1 MMLTALAIR
10 TPLLIAACAI
20 LGAIIAAVAV
30 ALIVILIRALAFKP
44 KAQPPV
50 DETPVEFD
58 KQRATEALRTL
69 VRCKTVS
76 YRDPALEDDAEFEKL
91 IAALPTLYPN
101 VFATCTMQRMPDRG
115 LLFHWKG
122 KTDGNPA
129 VLMAHYDVVPVNE
142 DLWDVPA
149 FEALLKDGCVWG
161 RGTLDTKVTFNG
173 ILFAANTLISQ
184 GFVPECDVYFAF
196 SGGEEVN
203 GKGAVHIVDYF
214 EQNKIE
220 PAMVVDEGGA
230 VVENVFPGVKVPCGM
245 IGIAEKG
252 MMDVKYTVKSSGGHA
267 SAPKP
272 GAPVDRLSKACTN
285 MLTHPFKA
293 KLTPPVAQMFD
304 TLGRYSTFVYKVIFS
319 NIKLFL
325 PVLDLI
331 CKKSGGELNALMRTT
346 VAFTQMQGSSA
357 SNVIPPEASMVSNIR
372 LNPADNMDSAL
383 AYIKKTVGDD
393 KVEVTCLHGMNP
405 SRISR
410 TDCAGYDK
418 VASAVAST
426 WKGCVVTPYLMV
438 QCSDSRHWGRI
449 SDKVYRFS
457 AMDLTS
463 EERATIHGNNE
474 KIRLETLHRSVEFF
488 MRLIKNC

>member
-161 RGTLDTKVTFNG
+161 RGTLD
-173 ILFAANTLISQ
+173 
-184 GFVPECDVYFAF
+184 
-196 SGGEEVN
+196 
-203 GKGAVHIVDYF
+203 AV
-214 EQNKIE
+214 
-220 PAMVVDEGGA
+220 
-230 VVENVFPGVKVPCGM
+230 
-245 IGIAEKG
+245 
-252 MMDVKYTVKSSGGHA
+252 
-267 SAPKP
+267 
-272 GAPVDRLSKACTN
+272 R
-285 MLTHPFKA
+285 
-293 KLTPPVAQMFD
+293 LTP
-304 TLGRYSTFVYKVIFS
+304 R
-319 NIKLFL
+319 
-325 PVLDLI
+325 
-331 CKKSGGELNALMRTT
+331 
-346 VAFTQMQGSSA
+346 
-357 SNVIPPEASMVSNIR
+357 
-372 LNPADNMDSAL
+372 
-383 AYIKKTVGDD
+383 
-393 KVEVTCLHGMNP
+393 
-405 SRISR
+405 
-410 TDCAGYDK
+410 
-418 VASAVAST
+418 
-426 WKGCVVTPYLMV
+426 
-438 QCSDSRHWGRI
+438 
-449 SDKVYRFS
+449 
-457 AMDLTS
+457 
-463 EERATIHGNNE
+463 
-474 KIRLETLHRSVEFF
+474 
-488 MRLIKNC
+488 